1 MDAAQKC
8 EFATRAGL
16 QHLAR
21 KSTRHGGRLQRSTP
35 ACPILSPSLR
45 RLQLAEEAAEAQ
57 PDAAEMPPARCLPGH
72 RAPPP
77 VNQHRPGAGKH
88 LLPIAFYYLPKFKKP
103 ATRQKLSPC
112 EHHAMESLGSRL
124 GWDGGEPKAVLG

>member
-1 MDAAQKC
+1 MPLKNVSLRQGLASNTSLGKAQG
-8 EFATRAGL
+8 T
-16 QHLAR
+16 
-21 KSTRHGGRLQRSTP
+21 GGGCS

-45 RLQLAEEAAEAQ
+45 RLQLVEEAAEAQ